1 MAATR
6 TRPRSAS
13 NGSSAA
19 SKARDA
25 GESVTD
31 AARSAKGPLLTAGV
45 AAAGLAGGM
54 ALGSRL
60 ASKRRKILGLP
71 IGPKRRSA
79 VTAGAMVKAAR
90 GLGSAARQASRTTDD
105 VRDIRELLDQANRRS
120 PIEIVLDGLTHRRG
134 AHKRET

>member
-6 TRPRSAS
+6 TRPTSAS

-19 SKARDA
+19 SKARGAGDA
-25 GESVTD
+25 VTG

-45 AAAGLAGGM
+45 AAAGLASGV

-60 ASKRRKILGLP
+60 GSKRRRIFGLP
-71 IGPKRRSA
+71 IGRKRRSA
-79 VTAGAMVKAAR
+79 VTAGTVVKAAR

-105 VRDIRELLDQANRRS
+105 VREIRDLLDQANRRS

-134 AHKRET
+134 AHKRES